1 MSDTASNESKLAS
14 AKALGK
20 SAAAVRTGHDKKLAE
35 KISSKSGTPLL
46 TALRLVTARHR
57 GVLFSD
63 VELEFDHLGIVTVGA
78 VLADPGRFIGET
90 LADPL
95 EGVDYGR
102 CKAMVLKGDNGGL
115 LIHSFAHGRSIYF
128 LRHDLK
134 SAKAAFAQAPAD
146 GMVDHALAILAQ
158 TELEEDELAE
168 FVAVVSKAANV
179 GVRVLMTRIR
189 RSARNN
195 KPRGRELPW
204 TRRPTAASFDLGR
217 SPTASCCRR

>member
-1 MSDTASNESKLAS
+1 M
-14 AKALGK
+14 
-20 SAAAVRTGHDKKLAE
+20 
-35 KISSKSGTPLL
+35 

-78 VLADPGRFIGET
+78 ALADPGRFIGET

-102 CKAMVLKGDNGGL
+102 CKAMVLKGDNGTL
-115 LIHSFAHGRSIYF
+115 LIYSFAHGRSIYF

-134 SAKAAFAQAPAD
+134 SAKAAFARAPAD

-158 TELEEDELAE
+158 AELEEDELAGS
-168 FVAVVSKAANV
+168 VAVVSKAANV
-179 GVRVLMTRIR
+179 GVRVMMKRMQEGARGTPSRRQRTSMELQNDGRIIR
-189 RSARNN
+189 
-195 KPRGRELPW
+195 PRPEPDGELLPTVTFVAPDILPR
-204 TRRPTAASFDLGR
+204 TRREEPPMRNAPAPFVQGR
-217 SPTASCCRR
+217 RQRSHGRCIR